1 MEVSMFFNSVNGD
14 RRYKAQD
21 FANYFSK
28 VLTNGVFPNPS
39 TNLQIYS
46 DNNMTVTVKQG
57 GANINGY
64 FYMLYADKKLVIDV
78 ANPTSDRKDLIVL
91 RWDLLQRKIYLAIK
105 KGTVEITKNEEVYE
119 LALAEILVKKGT
131 ATITQGDIKDL
142 RQDSS
147 KCGLVDSLIKIDSET
162 LFNQFTEG
170 FKIKQES
177 FEKQFFDWFTKLK
190 DTLGESA
197 AGNLQNQIDMLNLK
211 NDITGT
217 TQRIIF
223 ENDYPKK
230 ILHVDK
236 DSSVLRTDEFHFTED
251 LITETRTLSTGETLT
266 YKYNLNTLEIE
277 VI

>member
-1 MEVSMFFNSVNGD
+1 MEISMFFNSVNGD

-21 FANYFSK
+21 FANYFNK
-28 VLTNGVFPNPS
+28 LLTNGVFPNPS

-91 RWDLLQRKIYLAIK
+91 RWDLLQRKIYLVIK
-105 KGTVEITKNEEVYE
+105 KGTVEITRNEEVHE
-119 LALAEILVKKGT
+119 LALAEISVKKGT
-131 ATITQGDIKDL
+131 ATITQADIKDL

-147 KCGLVDSLIKIDSET
+147 KCGLVNSLIKIDSET

-197 AGNLQNQIDMLNLK
+197 AGNLQNQIDLLNLK

-251 LITETRTLSTGETLT
+251 LIKETRTLSTGETLT
-266 YKYNLNTLEIE
+266 YKYDLNTLEIE